1 MDDYEFIKSYKISD
15 HESVTIVIDEDI
27 PSIIVFT
34 EDKEK
39 IGNIDL
45 SEIDNGFYITWM
57 YLDQLSDKYKKKGI
71 GRACLEF
78 FSESFQM
85 PIYAAHNDGNRRQDG
100 SHLTGDAPGFISR
113 MRTEGL
119 VA

>member
-1 MDDYEFIKSYKISD
+1 MDDYEFIKSYKISA
-15 HESVTIVIDEDI
+15 HESVTIVIDEDV
-27 PSIIVFT
+27 PSIIVFS
-34 EDKEK
+34 EDEEK

-45 SEIDNGFYITWM
+45 SEIDNGFYINWM

-78 FSESFQM
+78 FSESFGM
-85 PIYAAHNDGNRRQDG
+85 PIFAASNDGHTREDG

-113 MRTEGL
+113 MRDEGL
-119 VA
+119 VV